1 MAKAMKKLYED
12 MHLICGKSSEDFMDK
27 LSKAID
33 DYQLGG
39 YQVEVQYALN
49 NSLLSALVL
58 AYKRKEQ

>member
-1 MAKAMKKLYED
+1 MAKTIRKLYED
-12 MHLICGKSSEDFMDK
+12 MHLVCGQSSEDFMKK

-49 NSLLSALVL
+49 NSLLTALVL
-58 AYKRKEQ
+58 AYKKEE